1 MASKLTRPTNFHPAL
16 LPHQH
21 KYFRPEAI
29 DALASREDL
38 DQEREIANF
47 FGMIDELRNS
57 RPLVAPAR
65 LLRLISE
72 GDGKHRP
79 TPSPMATGTR
89 RGDCAP

>member
-47 FGMIDELRNS
+47 FGMIDELRRLAAVGGPGS
-57 RPLVAPAR
+57 SAAPDLGGRWKAQTDAVT
-65 LLRLISE
+65 
-72 GDGKHRP
+72 DGNR
-79 TPSPMATGTR
+79 TR